1 MYFKDEDFLLFSG
14 LGGPLG
20 IAVNKHFNYLSSSLG
35 FRSSDCNLLDKISTI
50 DFFDKVRKNNKGKNV
65 TYIHIAAVSGGSH
78 LSDKIPATLFV
89 ENMEMAINSLEACRI
104 SNINRVI
111 LVLSTA
117 CYSSKLDNPSESD
130 LHKYPIET
138 SEFGYS
144 YAKRML
150 EVLMRAYNKQYKMNI
165 SCVLVNGVIGS
176 GMKFDPS
183 ISILPAALIQKFIDN
198 KSNESV
204 IELWGD
210 GKPIREYTSS
220 KDLATALD
228 WCLRNQE
235 PNTLLNIGNTNKI
248 SVKELS
254 FLIADLVGIDKNR
267 IKFNGSQTSGKSIQ
281 ATNNCNFVE
290 RSNFQYESIEISIK
304 DAIRT
309 YLNLEKNYK

>member
-20 IAVNKHFNYLSSSLG
+20 IAVNKHFNYLSGSLG

-198 KSNESV
+198 KSNEST

-220 KDLATALD
+220 KDLASALD

-290 RSNFQYESIEISIK
+290 RSNFQYESIETPIK
-304 DAIRT
+304 DAIYT

>member
-20 IAVNKHFNYLSSSLG
+20 IAVNKHFNYLSGSLG

-198 KSNESV
+198 KSNEST

-220 KDLATALD
+220 KDLASALD

>member
-20 IAVNKHFNYLSSSLG
+20 IAVNKHFNYLSGSLG

-165 SCVLVNGVIGS
+165 SCVLVNGIIGA

-198 KSNESV
+198 KSNESA

-220 KDLATALD
+220 KDLASALD

-235 PNTLLNIGNTNKI
+235 PSTLLNIGNTNKI

-290 RSNFQYESIEISIK
+290 RSNFQYESIETPIK
-304 DAIRT
+304 DAIYT

>member
-1 MYFKDEDFLLFSG
+1 MYFKDKDFLLFSG

-20 IAVNKHFNYLSSSLG
+20 IAVKKHFEYLNSSLG
-35 FRSSDCNLLDKISTI
+35 FRSTDCNLLDKKITI
-50 DFFDKVRKNNKGKNV
+50 DFFDKVRKNNADKSF

-104 SNINRVI
+104 TKINRVI
-111 LVLSTA
+111 LVLSTS
-117 CYSSKLDNPSESD
+117 CYSSKLNDPSESE
-130 LHKYPIET
+130 LHSYPIET

-150 EVLMRAYNKQYKMNI
+150 EVLMRAYNKQYQMNI
-165 SCVLVNGVIGS
+165 SCVLVNGIIGS

-183 ISILPAALIQKFIDN
+183 ISILPAALIKKFIDN
-198 KSNESV
+198 KSNESI

-210 GKPIREYTSS
+210 GTPIREYTSS
-220 KDLATALD
+220 KDLASALD
-228 WCLRNQE
+228 WCLRNQK
-235 PNTLLNIGNTNKI
+235 PNTLLNIGNSNKI

-254 FLIADLVGIDKNR
+254 FLIADLIGIDKNR

-281 ATNNCNFVE
+281 ATNNCNFLE
-290 RSNFQYESIEISIK
+290 QSNFQYESIETPIK
-304 DAIRT
+304 DAIYT
-309 YLNLEKNYK
+309 YLNLEKKL